1 MTSLDEI
8 LDDLWD
14 PAGTPV
20 NLPEADEAITTQVTY
35 TELELQLS
43 AIADER
49 GES

>member
-1 MTSLDEI
+1 MTTLDEI

-14 PAGTPV
+14 PAGAPV
-20 NLPEADEAITTQVTY
+20 ALPDTDEAITTQVTY

-49 GES
+49 G